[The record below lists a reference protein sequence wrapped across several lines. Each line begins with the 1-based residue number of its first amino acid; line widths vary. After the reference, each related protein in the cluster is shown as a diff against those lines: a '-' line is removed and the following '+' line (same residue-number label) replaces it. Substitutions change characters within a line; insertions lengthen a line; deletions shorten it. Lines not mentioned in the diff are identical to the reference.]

1 MVKRVATEPL
11 YSETAGR
18 KPVFNCT
25 MDTIRVAVVGGGIV
39 GSSVAYHL
47 GEESPAEVTVFE
59 RGELAGETTAASGAF
74 VGLWGDEPPAY
85 RRLKEYGV
93 RLYNEFLADPMANSS
108 YTHAPRLSVASTPEG
123 TRTLQAAAGTRECVR
138 GTPEYVPGEQ
148 LDGELLHPGLDT
160 ASVEGALYRPNIGFL
175 DATELAVEFVERAR
189 ARGVRFE
196 TGTTVTDVTTKD
208 GAVTGVVAD
217 GEERRFDAVV
227 AAAGPWNRQV
237 AEFVGLD
244 VPIRHTLGPIL
255 VFEPADAVPYDTF
268 SVKHVESGVY
278 FRQQPDGTVFAGHYP
293 GGYDDA
299 GRVLDPDDVP
309 TTVPSDLREKIRGV
323 VETYFPWVE
332 GARVV
337 DEWVGVR
344 SLTPD
349 AGAIAGRTSVEGF
362 YVSGFNAAGIQLAP
376 VIGHV
381 VAAQLLRGTPTEYY
395 DAVRLS
401 RFAGHTDAFRNW
413 DD

>member
-1 MVKRVATEPL
+1 MVKRVASEPL
-11 YSETAGR
+11 PRETAGSYPR
-18 KPVFNCT
+18 VDCT

-47 GEESPAEVTVFE
+47 GADPSTEVTVFE

-93 RLYNEFLADPMANSS
+93 RLYNDFLADPRANSS
-108 YTHAPRLSVASTPEG
+108 YTYAPRLGIASTREG
-123 TRTLQAAAGTRECVR
+123 ASELQAAAATRECVR
-138 GTPEYVPGEQ
+138 GRAEYVPGER
-148 LDGELLHPGLDT
+148 LDAELLHPGIDT
-160 ASVEGALYRPNIGFL
+160 ANVEGAIYRPNLGFL
-175 DATELAVEFVERAR
+175 DATELAAEFVERAR
-189 ARGVRFE
+189 ERGVRFE
-196 TGTTVTDVTTKD
+196 TETTIEDVTTDD

-217 GEERRFDAVV
+217 GDHRSFDAVV
-227 AAAGPWNRQV
+227 AAAGPWNRQI
-237 AEFVGLD
+237 ADFVGID
-244 VPIRHTLGPIL
+244 VPIRQTLGPIL
-255 VFEPADAVPYDTF
+255 VFEPETLVPYDTF

-293 GGYDDA
+293 GGYEDA
-299 GRVLDPDDVP
+299 GRELDPDDVP
-309 TTVPSDLREKIRGV
+309 TTVPSDIREKIRRV

-332 GARVV
+332 GAPVV

-349 AGAIAGRTSVEGF
+349 AGAIAGWTSVEGF
-362 YVSGFNAAGIQLAP
+362 YATGFNAAGIQLAP

-381 VAAQLLRGTPTEYY
+381 VAEQLLRGNPTEYY

-401 RFAGHTDAFRNW
+401 RFAGHGDVFRSW